1 MKENCIKAAGLLL
14 RLVNFRLYYRFCS
27 LMVRKMTGERVVSV
41 SNFEIKFEKND
52 PYWSQLISKH
62 FKYELELETW
72 LRKECSADDF
82 FVDCGAN
89 IGYWSLFVSKVLNV
103 KNFVAIEPNPR
114 VFQLLIENL
123 RLNNIPE
130 FALEGAVG
138 DLSQGDSTTSLYLD
152 MSPGMHVG
160 ASIYQENTSSMEIF
174 QVPLIQLLNVFE
186 PAIKNNQ
193 NILLKLDV
201 EGAEVSCINQIPN
214 SIRSRVRI
222 IYEDHGSDLECL
234 TTKWLLS
241 TKAYKIYFLQ
251 RSGSLEINSIDTL
264 AHLKK
269 STNKGYNLVAVPM

>member
-1 MKENCIKAAGLLL
+1 MKDNCIKAAGFLL
-14 RLVNFRLYYRFCS
+14 RLVNFRLYYRWCS

-62 FKYELELETW
+62 FRYELELETW
-72 LRKECSADDF
+72 LKKECSGDDF

-138 DLSQGDSTTSLYLD
+138 DLSQEDSTTSLYLD
-152 MSPGMHVG
+152 TSPGMHVG
-160 ASIYQENTSSMEIF
+160 ASILQENTYSMEIF
-174 QVPLIQLLNVFE
+174 QVPLIQLSNVFE

-201 EGAEVSCINQIPN
+201 EGAEISCIKQIPD

-222 IYEDHGSDLECL
+222 IYEDHGRDLECL

-241 TKAYKIYFLQ
+241 TKAYKIYLLQ

-264 AHLKK
+264 AYLKK
-269 STNKGYNLVAVPM
+269 STTKGYNLVAVPM